1 MLWAIVTI
9 AFVGCGWTALEMR
22 GFAQAL
28 PLFSQLEKLDLGNN
42 NLADEGVEL
51 LAKWLPPPFFIRH
64 PSALD

>member
-1 MLWAIVTI
+1 
-9 AFVGCGWTALEMR
+9 MR

-28 PLFSQLEKLDLGNN
+28 PHFSQLEKLDLFDN

-51 LAKWLPPPFFIRH
+51 LAKWLSAPLFIRH